1 MTLVARPCAVCGGT
15 SFRALYPAS
24 VAADADPAAFY
35 SSSRTRAGHLAIVRC
50 TRCALVMTNPGDD
63 DATLARVYAAL
74 EDRAYDAEE
83 ANRALVARSHLAFV
97 QRHRAPP
104 GALLDVGC
112 ATGTFARIA
121 CDAGWQ
127 TTGLDA
133 SAWSLDRARERCP
146 RVTFVRGL
154 VEDAAFPAAGFDAVT
169 LWDTLE
175 HVPDPAAVLGRVHAW
190 LRPGGWL
197 FANLPNAASATARIL
212 GRRWMLLLREHLWYF
227 SPRTFGALLQQRGF
241 ACVATRPNKVVFSLA
256 NVAARLTQYDGVA
269 ARTARALAENPIARR
284 VRLRF
289 PIGEMNVVAR
299 KTETGAP
306 SS

>member
-24 VAADADPAAFY
+24 VAADADPDAFY

-50 TRCALVMTNPGDD
+50 TRCDLLMTNPGDD

-74 EDRAYDAEE
+74 EDRAYDAEGE
-83 ANRALVARSHLAFV
+83 NRARVARSHLAFV

-112 ATGTFARIA
+112 ATGTFVRIA
-121 CDAGWQ
+121 CDTGWQ

-146 RVTFVRGL
+146 RAAFVRGL
-154 VEDAAFPAAGFDAVT
+154 VEDAAFPAASFDAVT

-197 FANLPNAASATARIL
+197 FVNVPNAASATARLL

-227 SPRTFGALLQQRGF
+227 SPRTLAALLRRSGF
-241 ACVATRPNKVVFSLA
+241 ACVATRPNTVVFSLA
-256 NVAARLTQYDGVA
+256 NVAARLAQYESVA
-269 ARTARALAENPIARR
+269 ARAARSLAENPIARR

-289 PIGEMNVVAR
+289 PTGEMNVAAR
-299 KTETGAP
+299 KSEP
-306 SS
+306 STPPR